1 MGQSSSTGKV
11 AKVAQ
16 YNPKYEVIR
25 EVSDPN
31 YGKVKLIR
39 LQSPDRTQMILKE
52 FVYDNKKAYETEAEF
67 FQNRVAFDHPNVV
80 RVIGYN
86 SRNEQNLCSNFYR
99 VSVFV
104 EILVRDL
111 NSDIQ
116 DHKMNQSQYPESDI
130 LLLAENLLNALSF
143 LQKNHIAHGDIRPLN
158 IFVQDDRY
166 KLTDPKLEID
176 KNSDAYLKAVL
187 NKSKTL
193 LSPQLLS
200 KVPTEKL
207 QHDDV
212 DKFKAD
218 VFSLGV
224 TLLSVATLTEP
235 EDLYDYSTGIF
246 NENLL
251 HERLHF
257 LQQTR
262 SDFTFNLIESM
273 VRVHEQDRPDFIA
286 LNGVL
291 APHAEEIRNRELN
304 FLGNTREVSH
314 VHVQERGQEIRKKAA
329 HQSKPLSSQELPH
342 EEEDIFGSERTQE
355 KASEHHHQPSH
366 FHHMSSLAQ
375 HGHSHEH
382 HHHHGGH
389 SHSHVHSANNFDT
402 DDLELQIQRALQRSR
417 DTYQQVYGTQVVSQ
431 KLGISA
437 GSGQGDIRT
446 QTFGERG
453 GTSGAQYSFGNA
465 GNTQESAHEA
475 HHHNVANIANPFY
488 TEGVKSHT
496 VTGDIRARE
505 ESDRVVRSAASQGS
519 HARHASAQIPV
530 TTTTTTPIV
539 NTDHEAMIQEILRKY
554 QQPAVST
561 TTYSTEFKPAS
572 YTTTSYAVGGDLRKS
587 GAGENIKRSGL
598 HEYSTGISTFPEP
611 SYNKYTSQ
619 IEYTTSTIQPE
630 AGRSAEV
637 ERILRGSNVGT
648 GVTSYE
654 YSVPKTSYTTTTY
667 TTGAG
672 TGALEGSPAGLKQ
685 SRSKYSRPEE
695 LAANAG
701 TTAGTGVEG
710 YHYTSTGYTGP
721 SAGVQEL
728 LAELKRKEDL
738 RKSGAGE
745 TAGYTYTSYST
756 KAVPTTVVSTT
767 VNGEPVSYGQTSQVR
782 SLRNPGEVLAEAGS
796 ALSKYSADG
805 VTVHEE
811 HHHHH

>member
-39 LQSPDRTQMILKE
+39 LQTPDRTQMILKE

-99 VSVFV
+99 VSVFI

-116 DHKMNQSQYPESDI
+116 DHKMNQTQYTENDI

-158 IFVQDDRY
+158 VFVQDDRF
-166 KLTDPKLEID
+166 KLTDPKLEVD
-176 KNSDAYLKAVL
+176 KSSDAYLKAVL

-193 LSPQLLS
+193 LSPELLA

-212 DKFKAD
+212 DKYKAD
-218 VFSLGV
+218 VFSLGI
-224 TLLSVATLTEP
+224 TLLSVATLTDP
-235 EDLYDYSTGIF
+235 EDLYNYSNGTL

-251 HERLHF
+251 HERLHQV
-257 LQQTR
+257 QQTR
-262 SDFTFNLIESM
+262 SDFTFHLIESM
-273 VRVHEQDRPDFIA
+273 VRLHEQDRPDFVA
-286 LNGVL
+286 LNGII
-291 APHAEEIRNRELN
+291 APHAEEIRNRELD
-304 FLGNTREVSH
+304 FLGHAGTREISH
-314 VHVQERGQEIRKKAA
+314 VHTQERGQEVRKKAA

-342 EEEDIFGSERTQE
+342 EEEDAFGSERTQE
-355 KASEHHHQPSH
+355 KVSDHHHQTSN
-366 FHHMSSLAQ
+366 FHHMSSLVH
-375 HGHSHEH
+375 HGHTHHHDHDHDHH
-382 HHHHGGH
+382 HHHHG
-389 SHSHVHSANNFDT
+389 HVHSANNVDT

-417 DTYQQVYGTQVVSQ
+417 DTYQQVYGTQAVSQ

-437 GSGQGDIRT
+437 GHTDIRT
-446 QTFGERG
+446 QTFGPTAER
-453 GTSGAQYSFGNA
+453 GTSGAQFSFGNA
-465 GNTQESAHEA
+465 NNTQESAHEA
-475 HHHNVANIANPFY
+475 HHHVTNIANPFY

-496 VTGDIRARE
+496 ITSDIRARE
-505 ESDRVVRSAASQGS
+505 EADRVVRSAASQG

-530 TTTTTTPIV
+530 TTTTTPIV
-539 NTDHEAMIQEILRKY
+539 NTDHEAIIQEILRKY

-561 TTYSTEFKPAS
+561 TTYSTEGFKPAS
-572 YTTTSYAVGGDLRKS
+572 YTTTGYAS
-587 GAGENIKRSGL
+587 ENIKRSGIHDYTAGGL
-598 HEYSTGISTFPEP
+598 ASTFPEP
-611 SYNKYTSQ
+611 AYNKHTSQ
-619 IEYTTSTIQPE
+619 IEYTTSTFQPD

-637 ERILRGSNVGT
+637 ERILRSSNVGGGVAGTT
-648 GVTSYE
+648 GTTSYE
-654 YSVPKTSYTTTTY
+654 YSIPKTSYTTTTH
-667 TTGAG
+667 TTGG
-672 TGALEGSPAGLKQ
+672 LEGSPAGLKQ
-685 SRSKYSRPEE
+685 SRSKYSRPED
-695 LAANAG
+695 L
-701 TTAGTGVEG
+701 TAGTSGVETQN

-756 KAVPTTVVSTT
+756 KTVPTTVVSTT
-767 VNGEPVSYGQTSQVR
+767 VNGGGVHVEPTSYGQTSQVR
-782 SLRNPGEVLAEAGS
+782 SVRNPGEVLAEAGS

-811 HHHHH
+811 QQ